1 MKLTKWLFSLCLLLA
16 SHSAYSF
23 SIQLNESQINGL
35 LTAYF
40 PVSFNYE
47 QADIQLSNASLVING
62 KQKRLQVNAH
72 INAQQQNNFIRGTL
86 SIDGEI
92 AYDKSSQKLQII
104 EPRLIHADIKESSFN
119 KKDINTWLQQAFN
132 QSLPIIVLLDFKK
145 WNFQGL
151 TIQPN
156 KIEVLESSILIE
168 I

>member
-1 MKLTKWLFSLCLLLA
+1 MKLTRWLFSICLLLITSSA
-16 SHSAYSF
+16 HSFA
-23 SIQLNESQINGL
+23 IQLTESQINGL

-47 QADIQLSNASLVING
+47 YADIQLTEANLVIKG
-62 KQKRLQVNAH
+62 KNKRLQVNAH
-72 INAQQQNNFIRGTL
+72 INAQQQNNFIRGTV

-104 EPRLIHADIKESSFN
+104 EPRLIHANIKESSFN

-145 WNFQGL
+145 LNFQGL

-156 KIEVLESSILIE
+156 KIEVLDNSILIE